1 MLQFIIWD
9 IDPEIFHVGAFS
21 VRWYGLLFALGF
33 LIGMQIMVRV
43 FKTEGKPVED
53 TDTLLLF
60 MVVTTVLGAR
70 IGHFL
75 FYEPEFLI
83 KNPLQVL
90 LPPYSGLASHGA
102 GIGIITGLWI
112 YSRRANSRKTGQ
124 TFLWVLDRI
133 AIVVA
138 LAGSFIRMGNL
149 MNSEII
155 GRPTTLPWGFVFVN
169 AGEEFPIFKDSAFS
183 NTLKA
188 NPTRMAEVMN
198 GIKSGTMNL
207 DYMLVGRHPAQ
218 LYESITCL
226 ILFFILYAIWN
237 RYKAQTPRGRLF
249 GIFMVWVFTLRFVYE
264 FLKENQEAF
273 ENTMTLNMGQILS
286 IPAVLMGLFFLFRS
300 FGKQPE
306 VNRPVNQD

>member
-1 MLQFIIWD
+1 MLQYIIWD
-9 IDPEIFHVGAFS
+9 VDPEIFHVGSFS

-33 LIGMQIMVRV
+33 LIGMQIMVRI

-53 TDTLLLF
+53 TDTLLLY
-60 MVVTTVLGAR
+60 MVITTVLGAR

-75 FYEPEFLI
+75 FYEPEFLL

-112 YSRRANSRKTGQ
+112 YSRRATSRKTGQ

-138 LAGSFIRMGNL
+138 LAGSFIRFGNL

-155 GRPTTLPWGFVFVN
+155 GRPTNLPWGFVFVR
-169 AGEEFPIFKDSAFS
+169 ARDEFPIFTDSAFS
-183 NTLKA
+183 STLKA
-188 NPTRMAEVMN
+188 NPARFEEVITSIKN
-198 GIKSGTMNL
+198 GTVNL
-207 DYMLVGRHPAQ
+207 DYMLVSRHPAQ
-218 LYESITCL
+218 LYESISSL
-226 ILFFILYAIWN
+226 ILFLILLGLWN
-237 RYKAQTPRGRLF
+237 RYKARTPRGLLF
-249 GIFMVWVFTLRFVYE
+249 GLFMVWIFTLRFLYE

-273 ENTMTLNMGQILS
+273 ENTMVLNMGQILS
-286 IPAVLMGLFFLFRS
+286 IPAVLLGLFFLIRSFRS
-300 FGKQPE
+300 HPQ
-306 VNRPVNQD
+306 VNSSVPQE